1 VSKDARDKIAEMV
14 QVKYGKL
21 IMKIVYGIT
30 KDYNS
35 AEDIKQE
42 VVLKCV
48 MKHETLEKLHERQ
61 IYSYIC
67 TAAKNTAINA
77 REKML
82 REEASRQK
90 YIEENRD
97 ALMINYVDFK
107 AFDDNHEFSDETIT
121 MLKSIAP
128 VDRDILL
135 MKHYVGLS
143 NQEVAEALGM
153 TEANVKKRYQRVKI
167 RLMSRLIEQ
176 EGDEIDE

>member
-1 VSKDARDKIAEMV
+1 MSKDARDKIAEFIE
-14 QVKYGKL
+14 VKYGKL

-30 KDYNS
+30 KDFDS

-42 VVLKCV
+42 VVFKCA
-48 MKHETLEKLHERQ
+48 MKHETLEHLKEGLV
-61 IYSYIC
+61 YSYIC
-67 TAAKNTAINA
+67 TAARNTALNA

-82 REEASRQK
+82 REEAERLK
-90 YIEENRD
+90 YIEENHA
-97 ALMINYVDFK
+97 ALMVNYVDFK
-107 AFDDNHEFSDETIT
+107 AFEDNQEFSAETIE

-135 MKHYVGLS
+135 MKFYVGLS
-143 NQEVAEALGM
+143 NPEIAEALGLSID
-153 TEANVKKRYQRVKI
+153 NVKKRYQRVKI